1 MYKPDQDYFEPLPQL
16 QADFSGQQLETGEML
31 TGINN
36 SPWRKSGANND
47 VLDELAFM
55 SSHVKDSTTSS
66 LEGFHLIS
74 PQFVEG
80 RRQGLS
86 LSLSSSLTNFDDQ
99 EIGRPN
105 HDQHFFLGRTSTNYD
120 QQPLDSPRLLDHRH
134 DDNYQNHR
142 VHFTPNVLRNSRY
155 LRSAQE
161 LLEEFCCVV
170 KGQFKNIEKRN
181 PNSMLNIG
189 FGDGNGSFSSKDKDS
204 NRLSSGE
211 RNEYQR
217 RKIKLLSMLD
227 EVDSRYMQYCEQ
239 LKATVNAFDSVMGR
253 GAACPYTGLAH
264 KAMSRHFRCIKD
276 GITGQLR
283 MIYEAL
289 GEKEGMG
296 GSTHGLTK
304 GETPRLKLLEQK
316 YRQQKSIHHM
326 GMLHPQSWRP
336 QRGLPDRSVNILRA
350 WLFEH
355 FLHPY
360 PTEADKHLLSRQT
373 GLSKN
378 QVSNWFINAR
388 VRLWKP
394 MVEEMYNQ
402 EFHEEVQQ
410 SEAGEQEIDSM
421 ASVQTPI
428 QKSNCASTST
438 TPTLLYLSR
447 GKILETDPTK
457 NDLSHNMSG
466 KQVVPPSG
474 TTLSTTIYHGV
485 KVPEA
490 SEYRCFMRDP
500 TSVINSDFGFANVIR
515 EGASTR
521 VGDNVSLT
529 LELRH
534 SENVPKLNQLSIR
547 DFEAY
552 EIVKR

>member
-1 MYKPDQDYFEPLPQL
+1 MYKTDQGYFEPLPDQV
-16 QADFSGQQLETGEML
+16 QADFSGQLASGEML
-31 TGINN
+31 NGTIK
-36 SPWRKSGANND
+36 SPWRKSGGNND
-47 VLDELAFM
+47 VLDELANFM
-55 SSHVKDSTTSS
+55 SSHGKESTTSS
-66 LEGFHLIS
+66 VEEFHLIS
-74 PQFVEG
+74 PHESQFHVEG
-80 RRQGLS
+80 QGLS
-86 LSLSSSLTNFDDQ
+86 LSLSSSLRNFDDGFPHGQ
-99 EIGRPN
+99 EIIGPN
-105 HDQHFFLGRTSTNYD
+105 HQYFFKDLGRRTNYH
-120 QQPLDSPRLLDHRH
+120 QQPLD
-134 DDNYQNHR
+134 DNYQDRRFHL
-142 VHFTPNVLRNSRY
+142 TTNVLRNSRY

-181 PNSMLNIG
+181 PNSMLDIG
-189 FGDGNGSFSSKDKDS
+189 FGNGINNGRSSSSKDC

-211 RNEYQR
+211 RNDYQR
-217 RKIKLLSMLD
+217 KKIKLLSMLD

-239 LKATVNAFDSVMGR
+239 MQATVNAFDSVLGR

-289 GEKEGMG
+289 GEKQGMG
-296 GSTHGLTK
+296 PGSTTHGLTK
-304 GETPRLKLLEQK
+304 GETPRLKLLELK
-316 YRQQKSIHHM
+316 
-326 GMLHPQSWRP
+326 
-336 QRGLPDRSVNILRA
+336 
-350 WLFEH
+350 
-355 FLHPY
+355 Y

-373 GLSKN
+373 GLSKH

-410 SEAGEQEIDSM
+410 SKAGEQEIDSM

-438 TPTLLYLSR
+438 TPSLVYLSR
-447 GKILETDPTK
+447 GKILETDATK
-457 NDLSHNMSG
+457 NDQSHNMSG
-466 KQVVPPSG
+466 KQMVPPSD

-490 SEYRCFMRDP
+490 SEYRFFMRDP

-515 EGASTR
+515 EGASTH